1 MSQPK
6 RVLKIKFREKNK
18 EEEREEETS
27 ARSYPNLDTKASN
40 TQSNKNVKK
49 DQDLTNKIELN
60 LKEKSNR
67 EFMKEEIT
75 KHTKNDKIDKNS
87 KKEALITPEMKAHIK
102 EIVKFS

>member
-40 TQSNKNVKK
+40 TQSNKV
-49 DQDLTNKIELN
+49 IEYD
-60 LKEKSNR
+60 SV
-67 EFMKEEIT
+67 T
-75 KHTKNDKIDKNS
+75 IDS
-87 KKEALITPEMKAHIK
+87 T
-102 EIVKFS
+102 V